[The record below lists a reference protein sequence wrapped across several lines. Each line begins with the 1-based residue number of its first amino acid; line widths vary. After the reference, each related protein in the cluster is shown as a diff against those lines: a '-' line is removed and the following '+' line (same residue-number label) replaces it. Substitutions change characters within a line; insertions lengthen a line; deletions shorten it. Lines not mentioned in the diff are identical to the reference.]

1 MLRFLNKFEFFR
13 YASACNQRLF
23 AGKGFNGYGWFCLMS
38 YILFIGSLFIGIM
51 SQNFMALSV
60 CFISAVTWG
69 VSVGVAMDRN
79 TKPNLSA
86 LLPIS
91 GRRKCVYDYLVVLY
105 LTLLCL
111 LVIAAVILL
120 VFLLVFIIVQIVYSV
135 SGGNM
140 EDTEEF
146 VQNYAGIQ
154 GGLFA
159 VIYFII
165 FYSGGILGGYIK
177 NRTYRLAYL
186 FAFIIMLFSGMAF
199 TSLPAYKALSNVSA
213 AGSEVLKV
221 VTPFEEACYSYMQ
234 IPWLCIALWGAVAVL
249 LFVLSVYAAWKYH
262 KHKNY

>member
-23 AGKGFNGYGWFCLMS
+23 AGKGFNGYGWFFLIS
-38 YILFIGSLFIGIM
+38 YQLFSGSLFVGIM
-51 SQNFMALSV
+51 SQNFLALSV

-69 VSVGVAMDRN
+69 VSVCVAMDRN
-79 TKPNLSA
+79 KKPNLSA

-91 GRRKCVYDYLVVLY
+91 GKRKCVYDYFVVLY

-111 LVIAAVILL
+111 VVIAAVILL
-120 VFLLVFIIVQIVYSV
+120 VILLVFIIVQIVNSV

-140 EDTEEF
+140 EDAEEF
-146 VQNYAGIQ
+146 VENYAGIH
-154 GGLFA
+154 GGLYA
-159 VIYFII
+159 LIYFII

-177 NRTYRLAYL
+177 SKKYRLVYL
-186 FAFIIMLFSGMAF
+186 LAFIVLLFSGIAF

-213 AGSEVLKV
+213 VDPDVLKI

-234 IPWLCIALWGAVAVL
+234 IPWLCIALWGVVAVS
-249 LFVLSVYAAWKYH
+249 LFILSVYAAWKYH
-262 KHKNY
+262 KPDNY